1 MGRHRNKASLK
12 ILHSQFFKVAKKK
25 KTLSYSSRL
34 TFTKNSDQN
43 HKRNATDV
51 SCIVQSQCQIK
62 HLLLS
67 FCKQIR

>member
-25 KTLSYSSRL
+25 PLSYSSRL